1 MHIKKQQAGTNL
13 QRFLNWTNKN
23 NDPLLLC
30 FDMAGEAKYKICNMH
45 WPERLYVNQ
54 NLITLIVCYVG
65 VAYSELNDLCHLSC
79 ACWFLFMFAAFSV
92 IVTLSFYTYNYCRN
106 KCEKKH
112 KWWNYN
118 QRADL
123 DKRSLFNRFSKSV
136 FFIYFIAYLMNF
148 SYIYIIIKHI
158 ITI

>member
-1 MHIKKQQAGTNL
+1 MEKICKHYGIRWIKILT
-13 QRFLNWTNKN
+13 T
-23 NDPLLLC
+23 LLLC
-30 FDMAGEAKYKICNMH
+30 LGMAGEAKYKICNMH

-106 KCEKKH
+106 KCEEKH
-112 KWWNYN
+112 KWCNYN

-123 DKRSLFNRFSKSV
+123 DRT
-136 FFIYFIAYLMNF
+136 IYFMPYTQVCPFL
-148 SYIYIIIKHI
+148 YVLLHI
-158 ITI
+158 SWIFRIFTS

>member
-1 MHIKKQQAGTNL
+1 MEKICKHYGIRWIKILT
-13 QRFLNWTNKN
+13 T
-23 NDPLLLC
+23 LLLC
-30 FDMAGEAKYKICNMH
+30 LGMAGEAKYKICNMH

-106 KCEKKH
+106 KCEEKH
-112 KWWNYN
+112 KWCNYN

-123 DKRSLFNRFSKSV
+123 DRT
-136 FFIYFIAYLMNF
+136 IYFMPYTQVCPFL
-148 SYIYIIIKHI
+148 YVLLHI
-158 ITI
+158 SWIFRIFIS

>member
-1 MHIKKQQAGTNL
+1 MEIFCKHYGIRWIKILT
-13 QRFLNWTNKN
+13 T
-23 NDPLLLC
+23 LLLC
-30 FDMAGEAKYKICNMH
+30 LGMAGEAKYKICNMH

-106 KCEKKH
+106 KCEEKH
-112 KWWNYN
+112 KWCNYN

-123 DKRSLFNRFSKSV
+123 DRT
-136 FFIYFIAYLMNF
+136 IYFMPYTQVCPFL
-148 SYIYIIIKHI
+148 YVLLHI
-158 ITI
+158 SWIFRIFIS

>member
-1 MHIKKQQAGTNL
+1 MRIKKQKAGKDL

-30 FDMAGEAKYKICNMH
+30 LCMAGEAKYKICNMH

-148 SYIYIIIKHI
+148 PYIYIIIKLLTI
-158 ITI
+158 I

>member
-1 MHIKKQQAGTNL
+1 MHIKKQKAGKDL

-30 FDMAGEAKYKICNMH
+30 LCMAGEAKYKICNMH

-112 KWWNYN
+112 K
-118 QRADL
+118 
-123 DKRSLFNRFSKSV
+123 
-136 FFIYFIAYLMNF
+136 
-148 SYIYIIIKHI
+148 
-158 ITI
+158 

>member
-30 FDMAGEAKYKICNMH
+30 FDMAGEVKYKICNMH

-92 IVTLSFYTYNYCRN
+92 IVTLSFYTYNYCLN

-112 KWWNYN
+112 K
-118 QRADL
+118 L
-123 DKRSLFNRFSKSV
+123 
-136 FFIYFIAYLMNF
+136 
-148 SYIYIIIKHI
+148 
-158 ITI
+158 

>member
-1 MHIKKQQAGTNL
+1 MEIFFKHYGIRWIKILT
-13 QRFLNWTNKN
+13 T
-23 NDPLLLC
+23 LLLC
-30 FDMAGEAKYKICNMH
+30 LGIAGEAKYKICNMH

-106 KCEKKH
+106 KCEEKH
-112 KWWNYN
+112 KWCNYN

-123 DKRSLFNRFSKSV
+123 DRT
-136 FFIYFIAYLMNF
+136 IYFMPYTQVCPFL
-148 SYIYIIIKHI
+148 YVLLHI
-158 ITI
+158 SWIFRIFTS

>member
-1 MHIKKQQAGTNL
+1 MILSCCVSTWQERLK
-13 QRFLNWTNKN
+13 
-23 NDPLLLC
+23 
-30 FDMAGEAKYKICNMH
+30 GEHNQKSHWHPYKICNMH

>member
-1 MHIKKQQAGTNL
+1 MEIFCKHYGIRWIKILT
-13 QRFLNWTNKN
+13 T
-23 NDPLLLC
+23 LLLC
-30 FDMAGEAKYKICNMH
+30 FDMAGEVKYKICNMH

-106 KCEKKH
+106 KCEEKH
-112 KWWNYN
+112 KWCNYN

-123 DKRSLFNRFSKSV
+123 DRT
-136 FFIYFIAYLMNF
+136 IYFMPYTQVCPFL
-148 SYIYIIIKHI
+148 YVLLHI
-158 ITI
+158 SWIFRIFTS

>member
-1 MHIKKQQAGTNL
+1 MHIKKQKAGKDL

-30 FDMAGEAKYKICNMH
+30 LCMAGEAKYKICNMH

-92 IVTLSFYTYNYCRN
+92 IVTLSFYTYCRN

-148 SYIYIIIKHI
+148 PYIYIIIKLLTI
-158 ITI
+158 I

>member
-1 MHIKKQQAGTNL
+1 MEIFCKHYGIRWIKILT
-13 QRFLNWTNKN
+13 T
-23 NDPLLLC
+23 LLLC
-30 FDMAGEAKYKICNMH
+30 LGMAGEAKYKICNMH